1 MKKLSKEEEYENDY
15 AEYCRENEQNL
26 KETFVNDNYLDE
38 FDKFCRNDFDYDR
51 QDLIETFVNDNYF
64 DEFDKF
70 CRNEFDYDRERT
82 KEKLAL
88 KQKEL

>member
-15 AEYCRENEQNL
+15 AEYCRENEQDL
-26 KETFVNDNYLDE
+26 K
-38 FDKFCRNDFDYDR
+38 
-51 QDLIETFVNDNYF
+51 ETFVNDNYF

-82 KEKLAL
+82 REELAL

>member
-38 FDKFCRNDFDYDR
+38 FDKFCRN
-51 QDLIETFVNDNYF
+51 
-64 DEFDKF
+64 EFD
-70 CRNEFDYDRERT
+70 NDRERT
-82 KEKLAL
+82 KEILAL